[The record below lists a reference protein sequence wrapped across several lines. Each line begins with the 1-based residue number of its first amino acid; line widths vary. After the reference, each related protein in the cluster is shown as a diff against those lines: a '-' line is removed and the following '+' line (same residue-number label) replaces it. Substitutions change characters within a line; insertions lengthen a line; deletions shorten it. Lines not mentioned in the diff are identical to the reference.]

1 MTDFDDR
8 VLRAALAPARSLEP
22 TDDEVA
28 RVMER
33 ARRKRPARR
42 PGSVL
47 LALVA
52 AMLLS
57 GVAYAVPATRAAI
70 DDVTGSF
77 AGWVAGDEDEVP
89 GRPLRAED
97 EAPSWVREEGG
108 RLIAKTDGVPLYV
121 TRTASEDGTLL
132 GFSLG
137 EGVSISGSNTIEG
150 WREEFDDHAVVVLGT
165 VPARPVDE
173 GKRFPLFGV
182 TARSVERVELQY
194 ASGPPLVA
202 NDVDGGFVLMAD
214 ATRAL
219 SELVVYTAD
228 GRELERT
235 DVSKFAEPA
244 R

>member
-8 VLRAALAPARSLEP
+8 VLRAALAPARGLEP

-42 PGSVL
+42 PGSIA

-70 DDVTGSF
+70 DDVTDSF
-77 AGWVAGDEDEVP
+77 AGWVAGDEDQAP
-89 GRPLRAED
+89 GRALRAED

-121 TRTASEDGTLL
+121 TRTATDDGTLL

-137 EGVSISGSNTIEG
+137 EGISISGSNTIEG
-150 WREEFDDHAVVVLGT
+150 WRDEFDDHAVVVLGT
-165 VPARPVDE
+165 VPARPVDA

-182 TARSVERVELQY
+182 TARSVERVELEY

-202 NDVDGGFVLMAD
+202 NDVGGGFVLMAD

-219 SELVVYTAD
+219 REIVVYTAD

-235 DVSKFAEPA
+235 DVSKLADPA

>member
-1 MTDFDDR
+1 MT
-8 VLRAALAPARSLEP
+8 EP
-22 TDDEVA
+22 RIQLLDELGAEFA
-28 RVMER
+28 RVAADYDR
-33 ARRKRPARR
+33 APRRSRLQAFAATPRR
-42 PGSVL
+42 AVAVGLSVL
-47 LALVA
+47 VLAT
-52 AMLLS
+52 
-57 GVAYAVPATRAAI
+57 GGAYAVPPTRAAI
-70 DDVTGSF
+70 DDVTSSF
-77 AGWVAGDEDEVP
+77 AGWVAGDEGHAP
-89 GRPLRAED
+89 GRPVRAED

-121 TRTASEDGTLL
+121 TRTASDDGTLL

-137 EGVSISGSNTIEG
+137 EGISISGSNTIEG
-150 WREEFDDHAVVVLGT
+150 WRDEFDDHAVVVLGT
-165 VPARPVDE
+165 VPTRRVDE

-194 ASGPPLVA
+194 VSGPPLVA

-219 SELVVYTAD
+219 REIVVYAAD

-235 DVSKFAEPA
+235 DVSKFADPA